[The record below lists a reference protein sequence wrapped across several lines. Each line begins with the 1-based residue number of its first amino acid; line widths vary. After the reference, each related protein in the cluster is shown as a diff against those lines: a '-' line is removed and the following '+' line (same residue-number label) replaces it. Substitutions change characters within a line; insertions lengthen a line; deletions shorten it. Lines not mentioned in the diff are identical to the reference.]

1 MEINFTLTKKI
12 TFAITV
18 GLLYLGTVVTPARA
32 QTSYATPAKIK
43 SETRKSKKAAAAYE
57 AEHKE
62 THLNVANFNYKV
74 GQAGRKPVIV
84 EEEATDYDSD
94 KERNALF
101 ETRKELN
108 KKKKLLKKQKQRR
121 N

>member
-1 MEINFTLTKKI
+1 MEITSTPAKKI
-12 TFAITV
+12 TLVLIV
-18 GLLYLGTVVTPARA
+18 GLIYLGGMVTPAVA

-43 SETRKSKKAAAAYE
+43 SETRKSKRAAAAYE

-74 GQAGRKPVIV
+74 GEAGRKPVIV
-84 EEEATDYDSD
+84 DEESTEYNSD

-108 KKKKLLKKQKQRR
+108 KKKTLLKKQKRRR